1 MRESQQDVGGSGA
14 GNEIQGHGLQARHR
28 LVVPAQNFE
37 GWNQAVLQW
46 KCRELRYK
54 PLQAWPHRG
63 DAFDSPIP
71 RLDVAMVLHE
81 EEMSYHS
88 VITTAIQGEEDF
100 HPECPSSVALMLGT
114 EVESELSGAAI
125 DE

>member
-1 MRESQQDVGGSGA
+1 MGSKRGTVWLYQLRTLRVGTKRFCSGNVESTGTSHSR
-14 GNEIQGHGLQARHR
+14 HGPTR
-28 LVVPAQNFE
+28 VM
-37 GWNQAVLQW
+37 
-46 KCRELRYK
+46 
-54 PLQAWPHRG
+54 PLTALFH
-63 DAFDSPIP
+63 
-71 RLDVAMVLHE
+71 VAMVLHE

-100 HPECPSSVALMLGT
+100 HPECPSSVASMLGT